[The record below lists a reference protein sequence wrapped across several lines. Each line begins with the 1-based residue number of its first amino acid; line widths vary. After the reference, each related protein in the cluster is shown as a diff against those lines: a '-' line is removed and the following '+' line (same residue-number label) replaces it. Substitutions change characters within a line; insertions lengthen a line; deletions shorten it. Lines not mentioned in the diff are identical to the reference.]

1 VVSEGEGADHRAV
14 VVEGDVELVS
24 DPRALLNDWL
34 GEAWRGKFDSDLA
47 AWATDVAVL
56 RPTRV
61 LSHDASND

>member
-1 VVSEGEGADHRAV
+1 V

-34 GEAWRGKFDSDLA
+34 GEAWRVKFDSDLA